1 MLDIVPA
8 AIKDKVNDSI
18 QTSIDATITLISKEL
33 SDTAIHGIS
42 MLIALIVG
50 TLALFLISKVIRL
63 IGFVPGIRD
72 VNRLLGII
80 AGFIEG
86 LLITWL
92 CMYLA
97 NCFSTMDLSIYIV
110 EKIKVEPI
118 LSYIYENNIIERII
132 GI

>member
-1 MLDIVPA
+1 
-8 AIKDKVNDSI
+8 
-18 QTSIDATITLISKEL
+18 
-33 SDTAIHGIS
+33 